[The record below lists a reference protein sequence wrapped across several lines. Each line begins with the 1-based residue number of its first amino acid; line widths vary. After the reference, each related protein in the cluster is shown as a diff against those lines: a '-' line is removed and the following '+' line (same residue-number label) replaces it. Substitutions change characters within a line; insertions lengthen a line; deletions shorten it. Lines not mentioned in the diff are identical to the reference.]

1 MKTLKNKFIKR
12 ISFLLTLFLG
22 CLAVSSI
29 SAQNCDINTQKSL
42 EQTRVS
48 YYTEVTTGA
57 DAKFVIRFPL
67 VGTTYTIADNDG
79 NTYSL
84 THTSAAETIE
94 INAGAVHTLR
104 RFSLKAQKG
113 DCVYQT
119 GFGYSVTPVS
129 TVKLATRVEHEWCG
143 GGGAIHF
150 TLIGTGANNN
160 DYKFFIKKSS
170 DANYDTST
178 SLSPISGKTSLEE
191 GSYDLMA
198 HPNDGSADLFALN
211 IKVEKAT
218 QDPEY
223 TVSTIPSTCASGG
236 LGIKVDIKVDQWGN
250 HKANYPVYYTLQD
263 KDGNNIPGKIRQTSN
278 VFTGLLPA
286 IYKVK
291 VENFCGRSPIPEAIP
306 LVTSTLSFTHI
317 YTNVRPR
324 EFSCDYTDF
333 NLYIYGTN
341 LSNAAESDSFPYP
354 FTVKFV
360 LTSPS
365 GKVYTPTY
373 TITNKNDLDTYMPK
387 YAYGEALVVTNR
399 LREHRILK
407 EYGIWQVGAEIQM
420 CNNTTT
426 LATVT
431 DTLYNPIENAYVE
444 QNAEGDSPSACH
456 KVQLRL
462 RHKYIRD
469 NSPTLSSYLVVEQA
483 PATFNY
489 TGAGFYQIPSTHPN
503 TLLKGK
509 YVKKVTYNPYDFTTV
524 VTPEFINFGDT
535 FQFRLVDDECDT
547 TRSSLMSP
555 TTITLPTTPQP
566 TSVRIDNV
574 ASCKE
579 ATVTNTL
586 NASMRIIRTGG
597 SKIERIQIVAYNGVT
612 TGSIPGA
619 SLALPYTLNDS
630 NRADENNWYVRDL
643 PAGSYTVVITNICGG
658 VNTQTKVL
666 SGQTYSLTFAPGC
679 EPIIQGRISLG
690 PYDDWRY
697 TQSTFAVQQ
706 FDEATQSWKEYVYTG
721 LGFNENITRKITD
734 ERGLT
739 KKGKFRIVRRI
750 TNLDDGFECAL
761 VLVEREFKGDLEE
774 PDIVGFG
781 CGTGSNKKYH
791 VAVIAK
797 GGTST
802 YTYNLV
808 YKRTTGNPT
817 PDTSVATS
825 QTGNNFFIEL
835 DGSDPNTAYKF
846 SVTDACPSTKEKE
859 ITIANVRTPEI
870 LAEKRYYCV
879 GQTATLSITDL
890 GPSVTIEWYRKDD
903 MATLLGTGNSLTI
916 ASLAAADFTHSY
928 TVVLKIPSKPSVET
942 CITGAIR
949 EYLFE
954 EKNYSNYSTP
964 IVGVDTSKCLDIQ
977 DNTPVLQDLNELFN
991 NRPTTLSAG
1000 VVTRIVEETGII
1012 PVPESGK
1019 INLNQKVL
1027 RGSHTFH
1034 YQIFS
1039 PCGELMTQT
1048 TAKLTVT
1055 PAFNPDVKKIIKV
1068 CNASLTLDEVKQLI
1082 IEGSPDVA
1090 EKQPIFHWYASLSNA
1105 QARTS
1110 ELLGS
1115 TSFNTPHGSS
1125 KDYFLRFTKNHYCS
1139 GTNEPYK
1146 ITIKGETAVT
1156 AKTLTNTGC
1165 EITTI
1170 ASLKALVDPDDTANV
1185 VIYKNGGTV
1194 TLTDD
1199 AIVEDNVGYSYAKNV
1214 YQCITAPAALNFNLT
1229 SRTFAKNEQVAVC
1242 THINYYSGLVT
1253 KVGYV
1258 KNALKAIYPNSTT
1271 ITIFGKDNSGNWYEL
1286 SSDNHEIGI
1295 SNDLTF
1301 KLQEAGKCESL
1312 AHAVRLA
1319 QNEVTHV
1326 ETRSITICEQITV
1339 DEVAHLLEATYS
1351 YTNVQIHEGRGTA
1364 VKASTD
1370 FIDWNSALYFSAE
1383 ETGKCRSTK
1392 VPLILIKNT
1401 DVTTATARTFDVCRV
1416 VGNDPYVSDL
1426 KNVIVG
1432 GEVKIFIRN
1441 NRNQWELQADNVR
1454 VSDGAAYFYTLEAT
1468 GKCPSEKTPLIVKL
1482 RDKPANAPTVSPTVS
1497 LCPTSASNVVSLDTY
1512 VTPLA
1517 AHTLRWYANATAT
1530 ISSTTAP
1537 TINTQVTTKT
1547 TVVGYVVYVNG
1558 NGCESPKAVVTVNV
1572 EDTDSPT
1579 LTVPEALLVDCKNTA
1594 SITQWLGTATATDS
1608 CGTVNLTN
1616 DYNTVKPADL
1626 CNNSGVVRVTFT
1638 AKDLFGNTTT
1648 ETRTITLVMIEAK
1661 ADTFSITHGATA
1673 TRTTKSVLNNDRVG
1687 TQTATTATVSMT
1699 VVSPAVGAA
1708 GSATPTLE
1716 NDGTISIPE
1725 GTKSGTYTIGYQICT
1740 TVASVT
1746 ACSNA
1751 TATIVVGAA
1760 SLTAKADTFTVTNG
1774 ANGGSAGNVL
1784 TNDAYNGTT
1793 GLVGN
1798 ASVTL
1803 SWGNLPAGIQ
1813 TTTTVGELKVPAGT
1827 PAGTYTISYRL
1838 CEVLNNDNCSTAT
1851 ATIVVGAASLTAK
1864 ADTFTVTNGANG
1876 GSAGNVLT
1884 NDAYNGTTGL
1894 VGNTSVT
1901 LSWDNLPAGIQT
1913 TTNVGELKVA
1923 AGTASGTYKVGY
1935 KLCENLVGNNNCSV
1949 ATATIVVG
1957 QASITANADT
1967 FSVTN
1972 GANGGAAG
1980 NVLTND
1986 AYNGTTGLVGNTS
1999 VTLSW
2004 DNLPAGIQT
2013 TTTVGELKVAAGT
2026 ASGTY
2031 KVGYKLC
2038 ENLIGNNNCSV
2049 ATATIVVGQAS
2060 ITANA
2065 DTFTVTNGANGDSA
2079 GNVLTND
2086 AYNGTTGLVGNTSVT
2101 LSWDNLPA
2109 GIQTTTTVGE
2119 LKVAAG
2125 TRSGTYKVGYK
2136 LCENL
2141 VGNNNCSVAT
2151 ATIVVGAAP
2160 LKAEH
2165 DDFVIANG
2173 AIGGTTSNVLTN
2185 DEYNGQVGL
2194 VGNTSVTLSWG
2205 NLPAG
2210 IQTTTTVGE
2219 LRVPAGTPQ
2228 GVYTVTYTLCE
2239 VLNNDNCSTNTVT
2252 VAVGVSLLLAHNDT
2266 LAVPNGANGGTTS
2279 SVLNND
2285 SYNGITPPSAG
2296 TVSLTWISVPAGM
2309 QTNTNGEITVPAGTP
2324 AGTYTAS
2331 YRLCEVLNPSNC
2343 SGIATATI
2351 VVGQASIT
2359 ANADTF
2365 NVTNGANGGAA
2376 GNVLAND
2383 AYNGTTGLVGNA
2395 SVTLSWDNL
2404 PAGIQ
2409 TTTTVGELKVAA
2421 GTASGTYKVGY
2432 KLCENLIGNNNCS
2445 VATATIVV
2453 GQASITAN
2461 ADTFTVT
2468 NGANGGTT
2476 GNVLTNDEY
2485 NGTTGL
2491 VGNASVTLS
2500 WENLPAGIQTTTTAG
2515 ELKVPAGTPAG
2526 TYTVSYR
2533 LCEALNGNNCSTA
2546 TATIV
2551 VGQASL
2557 TANAD
2562 TFTVTNGANGG
2573 TTGNVLTNDEYNGTT
2588 GLVGNASVTLS
2599 WGNLPAGIQ
2608 TTTTAGELKVPA
2620 GTPAGTYTISYR
2632 LCEAMNNSNCSTAT
2646 ATIVVGQ
2653 ASLTAN
2659 ADTFTVTNGANGG
2672 SAGNVLTNDAYN
2684 GTTGLVGNTSV
2695 TLSWDNLPAGIQTTT
2710 TVGELKVP
2718 ANTPAGTYTVSY
2730 RLCEAMNNSNCSTAS
2745 ATIVVGAAPIK
2756 TEHDDFVIAN
2766 GGIGGTTSNVLT
2778 NDEFN
2783 GQVGLVG
2790 NTSVTLSWG
2799 NLPAGIQTTTTVGE
2813 LRVPAGT
2820 PQGVYTVTY
2829 TLCEV
2834 LNNDNCSTNT
2844 VTVAV
2849 GVSLLLAHDDTLTV
2863 PNGANGGTTSSVLN
2877 NDSYNGIT
2885 PPSAG
2890 TVSLTWI
2897 SVPAGMQ
2904 TNTNGEITVPAGTPA
2919 GTYTVSYRLCEAL
2932 NSSNCSIATATIEV
2946 GAATLT
2952 AKADTFTITSGT
2964 NGTIGNV
2971 LTNDEFN
2978 GQIGLVGNTSVTL
2991 SWGNLPAGIQTTT
3004 TVGELKV
3011 SSGIPVGTYTV
3022 TYRLCEVLNSS
3033 NCSTVSTTIVV
3044 TPAATVTPSITVV
3057 GDEFT
3062 GTITS
3067 TTSPTI
3073 IGNVLTNDKIG
3084 TDTPTVGSVTV
3095 HTASPTTPNTP
3106 YIEPSTGEVIVPAGT
3121 PTGTYTMTY
3130 YLCEKANSSNCSSA
3144 TTVTATVVGVSSP
3157 TSPIHIVA
3165 NTDSATFYV
3174 GTGGTCSSVLENDT
3188 LDGVPVTTGT
3198 VSFTWDT
3205 TSPSDF
3211 TLHNDGT
3218 VTVGTNAAVGLYTI
3232 SYTICATR
3240 DADRACA
3247 TSFIVIDVISPTVTP
3262 TIVVKGETFTYTGT
3276 PLVGNV
3282 LTNEVL
3288 NGVPNPSVNSVTIS
3302 VLPPMPGVN
3311 EPFLNPSTGE
3321 VMVPPTAPAG
3331 TYTISYSVCAKGT
3344 SECGTG
3350 TVTVIVPQ
3358 TASPTGEAPIAIDD
3372 VANTLRNTPVT
3383 VNVMANDT
3391 TRSATTPNVVET
3403 PLNGTTIV
3411 NADGSI
3417 TYTPNN
3423 DFVGTDSFV
3432 YELCNTEGCAT
3443 ATVRVEVANKLVPYN
3458 GMSVNG
3464 DGQNDYFHIAGIENY
3479 PDNVVRIYNRWGVEV
3494 FNTNGYDNATNVFR
3508 GLSTGRV
3515 TIEAPDLL
3523 PQGTYFYIIEYTD
3536 ENNQKQ
3542 KLVGWLYL
3550 KR

>member
-12 ISFLLTLFLG
+12 ITFLLTLFLG

-42 EQTRVS
+42 EETHVS
-48 YYTEVTTGA
+48 YFDKVTQGD
-57 DAKFVIRFPL
+57 DAIFTIKYPL
-67 VGTTYTIADNDG
+67 IGTTYIISDNLG
-79 NTYSL
+79 ATYSY
-84 THTSAAETIE
+84 THTSGTDEFIS
-94 INAGAVHTLR
+94 INAGAVNAER
-104 RFSLKAQKG
+104 RFSLKAQKDG
-113 DCVYQT
+113 CTYQT
-119 GFGYSVTPVS
+119 GFAY
-129 TVKLATRVEHEWCG
+129 TVKPVTTLQLATRVEHEWCG
-143 GGGAIHF
+143 SSGAIRF
-150 TLIGTGANNN
+150 TLVGIGADNTQYNF
-160 DYKFFIKKSS
+160 YYKKSS
-170 DANYDTST
+170 DPTYDTST
-178 SLSPISGKTSLEE
+178 SLPLTGKTSLPA
-191 GSYDLMA
+191 GMYD
-198 HPNDGSADLFALN
+198 
-211 IKVEKAT
+211 VKAT
-218 QDPEY
+218 PKSGTGDLEVNNIEIKKDIKTINY
-223 TVSTIPSTCASGG
+223 TLSQIPATCASSG
-236 LGIKVDIKVDQWGN
+236 LGIKVDVSS
-250 HKANYPVYYTLQD
+250 ANYPVYYTLQTNAGVD
-263 KDGNNIPGKIRQTSN
+263 IPGKIRQTSN
-278 VFTGLLPA
+278 IFTGLAPDT
-286 IYKVK
+286 YKVK
-291 VENFCGRSPIPEAIP
+291 VENFCTEHLTPKSITIN
-306 LVTSTLSFTHI
+306 TSTFSLTHI
-317 YTNVRPR
+317 ISHPTPR
-324 EFSCDYTDF
+324 EYGCDYIDF
-333 NLYIYGTN
+333 NTLWIYGTDV
-341 LSNAAESDSFPYP
+341 SKAIASDALPYP

-373 TITNKNDLDTYMPK
+373 TITNKQDLDTYMPLTPW
-387 YAYGEALVVTNR
+387 GNEGLGLTNG
-399 LREHRILK
+399 LREHRIPR
-407 EYGIWQVGAEIQM
+407 EYGVWQIGAEIDM
-420 CNNTTT
+420 CGTTTT

-431 DTLYNPIENAYVE
+431 DTLYNPIENARVV
-444 QNAEGDSPSACH
+444 QTAGGNSLVACH
-456 KVQLRL
+456 KERL
-462 RHKYIRD
+462 IITNKYRRD
-469 NSPTLSSYLVVEQA
+469 TAPILNTYLVIEQA
-483 PATFNY
+483 PSNFKYAE
-489 TGAGFYQIPSTHPN
+489 AGFYQITTTNP
-503 TLLKGK
+503 LLSGK
-509 YVKKVTYNPYDFTTV
+509 YIKQMVYNPWEDTEILSPDFLHA
-524 VTPEFINFGDT
+524 GDV
-535 FQFRLVDDECDT
+535 FKFRLVDGVCSS
-547 TRSSLMSP
+547 TRSNLMGTVTVTISSAAQ
-555 TTITLPTTPQP
+555 TTEVDIH
-566 TSVRIDNV
+566 NV
-574 ASCKE
+574 GSCKD
-579 ATVTNTL
+579 VTLTG
-586 NASMRIIRTGG
+586 APYVSMRIKKG
-597 SKIERIQIVAYNGVT
+597 SGSPIDKLEIIDYNGQT
-612 TGSIPGA
+612 TGLIPSTSI
-619 SLALPYTLNDS
+619 SLPYTLTEND
-630 NRADENNWYVRDL
+630 RANENTWYVRDL
-643 PAGSYTVVITNICGG
+643 PPGDYKVRITNICGG
-658 VNTQTKVL
+658 SYIKPKTLT
-666 SGQTYSLTFAPGC
+666 GQIYSLTFAPGC
-679 EPIIQGRISLG
+679 EPKAVGTISHTIDFNGYDQETEFIIQYFREAEQFWDQHVRANGYLSRSETNDINVE
-690 PYDDWRY
+690 
-697 TQSTFAVQQ
+697 TQ
-706 FDEATQSWKEYVYTG
+706 
-721 LGFNENITRKITD
+721 GF
-734 ERGLT
+734 G
-739 KKGKFRIVRRI
+739 KKGKFRIIRRVR
-750 TNLDDGFECAL
+750 NPEGNYSCEM
-761 VLVEREFKGDLEE
+761 VLAEREFKGDLQE
-774 PDIVGFG
+774 PEIVGFG
-781 CGTGSNKKYH
+781 CGTGGNKKYH
-791 VAVIAK
+791 LMIIPK
-797 GGTST
+797 GGTAP
-802 YTYNLV
+802 YTYKLV
-808 YKRTTGNPT
+808 HKLPAGSTT
-817 PDTSVATS
+817 PDTSVAHT
-825 QTGNNFFIEL
+825 QVGDNFFLNL
-835 DGSDPNTAYKF
+835 DGANVNNAYKF
-846 SVTDACPSTKEKE
+846 SVTDACPATKERE
-859 ITIANVRTPEI
+859 ITIANVQTPTI
-870 LAEKRYYCV
+870 TAEKLYYCV
-879 GQTATLSITDL
+879 GQPAQLTVPDL
-890 GPSVTIEWYRKDD
+890 GPNVTIKWYRSDAPTVVKGVG
-903 MATLLGTGNSLTI
+903 ATLNIPALTND
-916 ASLAAADFTHSY
+916 DFTNSY
-928 TVVLKIPSKPSVET
+928 SVQLSIPTEPTVET
-942 CITGAIR
+942 CISNAIAAYQFQRLAATIAPIPATNTETVRCVASNEDFDVMTLFTG
-949 EYLFE
+949 L
-954 EKNYSNYSTP
+954 
-964 IVGVDTSKCLDIQ
+964 
-977 DNTPVLQDLNELFN
+977 
-991 NRPTTLSAG
+991 PTTLPTGVTTRVVETSGVLPITNDNKIKIRYAG
-1000 VVTRIVEETGII
+1000 TYQRPTGW
-1012 PVPESGK
+1012 GT
-1019 INLNQKVL
+1019 
-1027 RGSHTFH
+1027 HTFR
-1034 YQIFS
+1034 YEILS
-1039 PCGELMTQT
+1039 PCGVVEQSQE
-1048 TAKLTVT
+1048 AKLTVK
-1055 PAFNPDVKKIIKV
+1055 PYLDFNPKTTIKV
-1068 CNASLTLDEVKQLI
+1068 CNATVTLAEIKQLV
-1082 IEGSPDVA
+1082 IEGSPKVA
-1090 EKQPIFHWYASLSNA
+1090 ELQPIFSWHSSYSDAEAGISEIPSTTSITTSN
-1105 QARTS
+1105 
-1110 ELLGS
+1110 GS
-1115 TSFNTPHGSS
+1115 TTVR
-1125 KDYFLRFTKNHYCS
+1125 YLRLVKEGYCNNN
-1139 GTNEPYK
+1139 GVYTV
-1146 ITIKGETAVT
+1146 TIKGETSVT
-1156 AKTLTNTGC
+1156 PKALANTGC
-1165 EITTI
+1165 DVTTI
-1170 ASLKALVDPDDTANV
+1170 ADLKALVDPVDAQNV
-1185 VIYKNGGTV
+1185 VIYKNGIEQSDNA
-1194 TLTDD
+1194 L
-1199 AIVEDNVGYSYAKNV
+1199 VETTTGYSYAKNV
-1214 YQCITAPAALNFNLT
+1214 YECITASATLTFNLNP
-1229 SRTFAKNEQVAVC
+1229 RLQAKNEHVNVC
-1242 THINYYSGLVT
+1242 TYIGYYAGLNT
-1253 KVGYV
+1253 TVGAV
-1258 KNALKAIYPNSTT
+1258 RDALGEIYPSTS
-1271 ITIFGKDNSGNWYEL
+1271 IKIYNKDKSEYTNDNVQLSIGEEL
-1286 SSDNHEIGI
+1286 Y
-1295 SNDLTF
+1295 F
-1301 KLQEAGKCESL
+1301 KLQKTGMCESL
-1312 AHAVRLA
+1312 LYSVRIA
-1319 QNEVTHV
+1319 QASMTVV
-1326 ETRSITICEQITV
+1326 ETRSITICEEITV
-1339 DEVAHLLEATYS
+1339 GELAAHLESTYS
-1351 YTNVQIHEGRGTA
+1351 YTNVQIHQDRGTS
-1364 VKASTD
+1364 VMPSTA
-1370 FIDWNSALYFSAE
+1370 FVDWNSALYFSAE

-1392 VPLILIKNT
+1392 VPLILIKNANI
-1401 DVTTATARTFDVCRV
+1401 TTATAKTFEICRV
-1416 VGNDPYVSDL
+1416 VGNNPNVSDL
-1426 KNVIVG
+1426 KSVITGGNVR
-1432 GEVKIFIRN
+1432 IFIRN
-1441 NRNQWELQADNVR
+1441 NNNQWILQADNTLVDD
-1454 VSDGAAYFYTLEAT
+1454 SKSYFYSLEAT

-1558 NGCESPKAVVTVNV
+1558 NGCESPKAVVTVTV

-1594 SITQWLGTATATDS
+1594 SITQWLGTASATDS
-1608 CGTVNLTN
+1608 CGSVNLTN

-1626 CNNSGVVRVTFT
+1626 CNNSGVVTVTFT

-1687 TQTATTATVSMT
+1687 TQTATAATVSMT

-1803 SWGNLPAGIQ
+1803 SWGNLPVGIQ

-1838 CEVLNNDNCSTAT
+1838 CEALNSSNCSTAT

-1876 GSAGNVLT
+1876 GTAGNVLT

-1894 VGNTSVT
+1894 VGNASVT

-1913 TTNVGELKVA
+1913 TTTVGELKVA

-1957 QASITANADT
+1957 QASITAAADT

-2026 ASGTY
+2026 A
-2031 KVGYKLC
+2031 
-2038 ENLIGNNNCSV
+2038 
-2049 ATATIVVGQAS
+2049 
-2060 ITANA
+2060 
-2065 DTFTVTNGANGDSA
+2065 
-2079 GNVLTND
+2079 
-2086 AYNGTTGLVGNTSVT
+2086 
-2101 LSWDNLPA
+2101 
-2109 GIQTTTTVGE
+2109 
-2119 LKVAAG
+2119 
-2125 TRSGTYKVGYK
+2125 SGTYKVGYK

-2210 IQTTTTVGE
+2210 IQTTTTAGE

-2359 ANADTF
+2359 ATADTF
-2365 NVTNGANGGAA
+2365 SVTNGANGGAA

-2453 GQASITAN
+2453 GQAS
-2461 ADTFTVT
+2461 
-2468 NGANGGTT
+2468 
-2476 GNVLTNDEY
+2476 
-2485 NGTTGL
+2485 
-2491 VGNASVTLS
+2491 
-2500 WENLPAGIQTTTTAG
+2500 
-2515 ELKVPAGTPAG
+2515 
-2526 TYTVSYR
+2526 
-2533 LCEALNGNNCSTA
+2533 
-2546 TATIV
+2546 
-2551 VGQASL
+2551 L

-2632 LCEAMNNSNCSTAT
+2632 FCEALNGNNCSTAT

-2672 SAGNVLTNDAYN
+2672 SAGNVLTNDVYN

-2849 GVSLLLAHDDTLTV
+2849 GVSLLLAHDDTLAI

-2932 NSSNCSIATATIEV
+2932 NSGNCSIATATIEV

-2978 GQIGLVGNTSVTL
+2978 GQTGLVGNTSVTL
-2991 SWGNLPAGIQTTT
+2991 SWDNLPAGIQTTT

-3391 TRSATTPNVVET
+3391 TRSATAPNVVGT